1 MTADRQR
8 VHKGVVAQIDR
19 GYTKEWWWPM
29 KDLQALALCIKF
41 VWGLRR
47 DWKIHLTVFIQLLLH
62 LRLINTTCVKYTDQV
77 LPHVSTPR
85 LTWHHHIWENLP
97 GLPAS
102 SWKWWRPGNK
112 AVLSTYHALFEWDAE
127 QIKLCTHTQLPV
139 TQSTW
144 GGYSVYHA
152 LFEWDAEQIKLCT
165 HI

>member
-8 VHKGVVAQIDR
+8 VHKGVVVQIDR

-62 LRLINTTCVKYTDQV
+62 LRLINATCVKYTDQV

-112 AVLSTYHALFEWDAE
+112 AVLSTMHCLSGMLS
-127 QIKLCTHTQLPV
+127 KLSYAH
-139 TQSTW
+139 
-144 GGYSVYHA
+144 
-152 LFEWDAEQIKLCT
+152 T
-165 HI
+165 HIVTCNSVNMRRLFCLPCIVWVGCWAN